1 MAQVKFTSNLKRFFA
16 DLVEPWRDVRAAQVM
31 RRL

>member
-1 MAQVKFTSNLKRFFA
+1 MAQVKFTSNLKRFFP
-16 DLVEPWRDVRAAQVM
+16 DLVEPCRVVRAAQVM